1 MLKLQLFQL
10 RFALPREHIHD
21 SPCRNRLWAKYDADI
36 QLVNHQGGFLDAAS
50 IFLVQVVD
58 EFRSELTEEDTAA
71 MLKLCDDAM
80 AQLKAKDYNAV
91 LANLHEYTDSTQ
103 EVKPLTEKTR
113 QRYLNKFKM
122 FPVLDYTRVYY
133 SFQLQ
138 GCNDVKYD
146 VTFATAKQ
154 AGTAE
159 PAKTA
164 YMFNPVKVD
173 GTWKLC
179 VKTATDEID
188 MNMR

>member
-1 MLKLQLFQL
+1 MCLKERRTLFL
-10 RFALPREHIHD
+10 FKNVTGMKKTILYSLLAILVFSLCSCVEKKKSRE
-21 SPCRNRLWAKYDADI
+21 
-36 QLVNHQGGFLDAAS
+36 QQ
-50 IFLVQVVD
+50 VD

-103 EVKPLTEKTR
+103 EVKPLTEETR

>member
-1 MLKLQLFQL
+1 MCLKERRTLFL
-10 RFALPREHIHD
+10 FKNVTGMKKTIYYSLLAILVFSLCSCGEKKKSREQH
-21 SPCRNRLWAKYDADI
+21 
-36 QLVNHQGGFLDAAS
+36 
-50 IFLVQVVD
+50 VD
-58 EFRSELTEEDTAA
+58 EYGSDLTEED
-71 MLKLCDDAM
+71 KDNQVQRRDATITP
-80 AQLKAKDYNAV
+80 LKAKDYNAV

-103 EVKPLTEKTR
+103 EVKPLTEETR